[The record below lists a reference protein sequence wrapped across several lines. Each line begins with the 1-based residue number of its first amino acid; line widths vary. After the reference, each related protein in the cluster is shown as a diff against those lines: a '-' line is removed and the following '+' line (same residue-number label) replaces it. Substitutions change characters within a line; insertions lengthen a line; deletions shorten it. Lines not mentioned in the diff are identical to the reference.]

1 MVHASGTAG
10 PGRGL
15 TVHNDGTG
23 SVTVRVRV
31 GGPEAAASAV
41 TLASGATATVEAIPT
56 ATVEA
61 TPPAAVTVHADGAS
75 ATAPAD
81 CNPAFVVREASVL
94 VAPG

>member
-1 MVHASGTAG
+1 MMVHASVTAG
-10 PGRGL
+10 PGRGP
-15 TVHNDGTG
+15 TVHNDGAA
-23 SVTVRVRV
+23 SVTVRILV

-41 TLASGATATVEAIPT
+41 TLASGATATIEAI
-56 ATVEA
+56 
-61 TPPAAVTVHADGAS
+61 PPAAVAVHADGAS